1 MKIANTGL
9 DDPNFKETP
18 SVSAALLLFG
28 HMDNKSLRR
37 TGDFVQFK
45 PM

>member
-28 HMDNKSLRR
+28 MDNKSLRR
-37 TGDFVQFK
+37 TGDCLQFK